1 MLYQFKK
8 QKETIYSS
16 AVIRAISRLNEHAN
30 QKSSRSIVWNGRSI
44 IKPLFITS

>member
-8 QKETIYSS
+8 QKERVGSA
-16 AVIRAISRLNEHAN
+16 AVIRAISRLNEHEN

-44 IKPLFITS
+44 TKPLSITS